1 MPLTKIKSL
10 GITDGTILGTD
21 VNSTFDLTGK
31 TVTLPAGVGGKVL
44 QVVQATKLGTQ
55 SISGSSGGNSPETF
69 TDITDLSV
77 SITPSSTSNKIL
89 ILASLMGSSSN
100 DGFVTLFRNST
111 NLSSPTSPSGRTPS
125 FTGDYYNNPSS
136 GLSRNYPIIYL
147 DSPSTTSSTTYK
159 LGACV
164 WETSPI
170 FYVNRAE
177 NDTDSG
183 YQTRAVSTLVVME
196 ISG

>member
-1 MPLTKIKSL
+1 MPLSKILSASL
-10 GITDGTILGTD
+10 G
-21 VNSTFDLTGK
+21 S
-31 TVTLPAGVGGKVL
+31 GVGGKVL

-55 SISGSSGGNSPETF
+55 SISGSGGGNSPETF

-89 ILASLMGSSSN
+89 ILASLNGSSTN
-100 DGFVTLFRNST
+100 NGFASLFRGST
-111 NLSSPTSPSGRTPS
+111 NLASPTSPSGRVPS
-125 FTGDYYNNPSS
+125 FTGDYWNGSNTA
-136 GLSRNYPIIYL
+136 LTKTYPIIYL

-159 LGACV
+159 LAATI

-177 NDTDSG
+177 DDTDIG
-183 YQTRAVSTLVVME
+183 YRQRGVSTITAIE
-196 ISG
+196 IAG